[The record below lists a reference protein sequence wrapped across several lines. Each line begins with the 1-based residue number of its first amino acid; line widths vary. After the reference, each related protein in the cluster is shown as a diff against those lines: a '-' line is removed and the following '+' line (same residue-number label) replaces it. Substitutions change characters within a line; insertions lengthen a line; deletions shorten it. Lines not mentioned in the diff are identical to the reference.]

1 MLGGGGSTVRWVVQ
15 VIKWGGIFG
24 KSFEAAPVKKKVSN
38 ATSPDLSNSQFST
51 PTMSRKRNEWL
62 EADLDDEEDHH
73 NSDDQEEGRGQ
84 SLAKRSNKRRKIDS
98 DQESEDEDI
107 QPEQEDQEAQEE
119 PLNDIDGPIEST
131 VVDGTLEPKQ
141 KKSKVEKKLAK
152 VRDVASRSGVIYI
165 SRVPP
170 FMKPHTLKNLLL
182 PYATSGIGRIF
193 LTPED
198 HDQRQNR
205 IRGGGNKKKSFTDG
219 WVEFT
224 SKKEA
229 KIIVETLNARTI
241 GGKKGGYYVDDVWNL
256 KYLKGF
262 KWRHLTEQI
271 ANENAERSARMRA
284 EGSSS
289 RREMNEFLKNVD
301 YSKIEATRQQKRE
314 KAAHTSGVIQKNS
327 NYDSG
332 KSFRQNKPVTP
343 KDKKVDNAPTE
354 DVQRVLSKIF

>member
-1 MLGGGGSTVRWVVQ
+1 
-15 VIKWGGIFG
+15 
-24 KSFEAAPVKKKVSN
+24 
-38 ATSPDLSNSQFST
+38 
-51 PTMSRKRNEWL
+51 MSRKRNEWL
-62 EADLDDEEDHH
+62 EADQDDEDDEQVG
-73 NSDDQEEGRGQ
+73 DDQEESKGQ
-84 SLAKRSNKRRKIDS
+84 SLARRTTKRRKLDS
-98 DQESEDEDI
+98 DHESDLDEEENQQGERDGHDAAESNI
-107 QPEQEDQEAQEE
+107 SDQQPS
-119 PLNDIDGPIEST
+119 LSVSST
-131 VVDGTLEPKQ
+131 KQ

-152 VRDVASRSGVIYI
+152 VRDTASRSGVIYI

-182 PYATSGIGRIF
+182 PYAPAGIGRIF

-205 IRGGGNKKKSFTDG
+205 IKGGGNKKKSFTDG
-219 WVEFT
+219 WVEFV

-229 KIIVETLNARTI
+229 KVVVQTLNARTI

-314 KAAHTSGVIQKNS
+314 KAGSKHNSGKAISAQGT
-327 NYDSG
+327 NYDSQ
-332 KSFRQNKPVTP
+332 KSFRQNKPVAS
-343 KDKKVDNAPTE
+343 KDKISHNTPSA